1 MYDVIKVFYC
11 VFDFFIMMWNV
22 DFKWKVSC
30 DEGYNLLFWFNGKVL
45 VNVLKMVNFKNIY
58 FKYLYLKLELF

>member
-11 VFDFFIMMWNV
+11 VFDYFIMMWNV

-30 DEGYNLLFWFNGKVL
+30 DEGYNFLFWFNGKVL